1 MTLSRRTLFAAGG
14 AAAVLGGA
22 AACGSSGGGGGGS
35 DAGGDAGGELSVLT
49 PIFEDAEG
57 KKTLEETIAGSFEG
71 DLSLTVDY
79 TPWDRLNEKLT
90 TSIAG
95 GMATDIFMSG
105 VGWIP
110 PFAHKGVFAALDDSI
125 LEGLDIHEKL
135 LDMCRYDGALHAL
148 PYQMD
153 GRMIIGNRTLMEERG
168 ITEVPAT
175 LEEFREMLKEAQG
188 GGIESPLDLYSNNIR
203 QTWVHL
209 VSCFGGS
216 LFTEDGSAVAF
227 DDGSGEAALDYMI
240 ALIDDGSTNFDLRA
254 AEGQPRP
261 WQQGKVIFEL
271 AGSGIWPDLYE
282 QTGDMVTEEA
292 MSIDLLP
299 GAEGNDPVLFLGGT
313 LVSIGERA
321 RDPELAER
329 FVKHLY
335 TPENLAVAAVHGGR
349 VPAVN
354 TLPEDPV
361 LAENRFISFVSENLD
376 YAGGTEGGS
385 PAWMELRG
393 ALNPEIEA
401 AVTGSQS
408 PAETIARLKQTAD
421 DAISRL

>member
-1 MTLSRRTLFAAGG
+1 M
-14 AAAVLGGA
+14 LGGA
-22 AACGSSGGGGGGS
+22 AACGSSSGGGS
-35 DAGGDAGGELSVLT
+35 GDSGGELSILT
-49 PIFEDAEG
+49 PIFEDVEG
-57 KKTLEETIAGSFEG
+57 KETLEGTITDSFDE
-71 DLSLTVDY
+71 DVNLTVDY
-79 TPWDRLNEKLT
+79 TPWDRLNEKLS

-105 VGWIP
+105 VGWVP
-110 PFAHKGVFAALDDSI
+110 PFAEKGAFKALDDSI

-135 LDMCRYDGALHAL
+135 LDVCRYDGALHAL

-153 GRMIIGNRTLMEERG
+153 GRMIIGNKSLMEERG
-168 ITEVPAT
+168 ISEIPTS
-175 LEEFREMLKEAQG
+175 LEDFREMLKEAQG
-188 GGIESPLDLYSNNIR
+188 GGIDAPLDLYSTNIR

-227 DDGSGEAALDYMI
+227 DDGSGEAALQYMI
-240 ALIDDGSTNFDLRA
+240 DLIADGSTNFDLRV

-261 WQQGKVIFEL
+261 WQQEQVIFDL

-282 QTGDMVTEEA
+282 QTGEMVTEEA
-292 MSIDLLP
+292 MEIAMLP
-299 GAEGNDPVLFLGGT
+299 GAKGNDPVMFLGGT

-329 FVKHLY
+329 FVKNLY
-335 TPENLAVAAVHGGR
+335 TPENQAAAAAHGGR

-361 LAENRFISFVSENLD
+361 LAENRFITFVSENLD
-376 YAGGTEGGS
+376 YAGGAEGGS

-393 ALNPEIEA
+393 ALNSEIES
-401 AVTGSQS
+401 AVTGGQS
-408 PAETIARLKQTAD
+408 PADTITRLKQTAD

>member
-1 MTLSRRTLFAAGG
+1 M
-14 AAAVLGGA
+14 LGGA
-22 AACGSSGGGGGGS
+22 VACGGGGGGGS
-35 DAGGDAGGELSVLT
+35 ASGSELSILT

-57 KKTLEETIAGSFEG
+57 KETLEGAIAGSFEE
-71 DLSLTVDY
+71 DIALTVDY
-79 TPWDRLNEKLT
+79 TPWDKLNEKLS

-95 GMATDIFMSG
+95 GMSTDIFMSG
-105 VGWIP
+105 VGWVP
-110 PFAHKGVFAALDDSI
+110 PFSHKGVFTGLDESI

-135 LDMCRYDGALHAL
+135 LEMCTYDGALHAL

-153 GRMIIGNRTLMEERG
+153 GRMIIGNKSLMEERG
-168 ITEVPAT
+168 ISEIPTS
-175 LEEFREMLKEAQG
+175 LEELREMLKEAQG
-188 GGIESPLDLYSNNIR
+188 GDIEAPLDLYSNNIR

-216 LFTEDGSAVAF
+216 LFTEDGSTVAF
-227 DDGSGEAALDYMI
+227 DDGSGEAALQYMI
-240 ALIDDGSTNFDLRA
+240 DLIADGSTSFDLRF

-261 WQQGKVIFEL
+261 WQQERVIFEL

-282 QTGDMVTEEA
+282 QTGDMVTEDA
-292 MSIDLLP
+292 MEIALLP
-299 GAEGNDPVLFLGGT
+299 GGEGNDPVMFLGGT

-329 FVKHLY
+329 FVKNLY
-335 TPENLAVAAVHGGR
+335 TPENLVAAAVHGGR

-376 YAGGTEGGS
+376 YAGGAEGGS

-393 ALNPEIEA
+393 ALNPELEA
-401 AVTGSQS
+401 AVTGGQS

>member
-1 MTLSRRTLFAAGG
+1 MRLSRRNLFAFGG

-22 AACGSSGGGGGGS
+22 AACGGSDGGGGS
-35 DAGGDAGGELSVLT
+35 NGASGDELSMLT
-49 PIFEDAEG
+49 PIFEDADG
-57 KKTLEETIAGSFEG
+57 KETLEGTIAGSFEE
-71 DLSLTVDY
+71 DISLTVDY
-79 TPWDRLNEKLT
+79 TPWDRLNEKLS

-95 GMATDIFMSG
+95 GMSTDIFMSG

-110 PFAHKGVFAALDDSI
+110 PFAHKGVFKELDEGI
-125 LEGLDIHEKL
+125 LEDLDIHEKL

-153 GRMIIGNRTLMEERG
+153 GRMIIGNKSLMDERG
-168 ITEVPAT
+168 ISEIPGN
-175 LEEFREMLKEAQG
+175 LEDFREMLKEAQG
-188 GGIESPLDLYSNNIR
+188 GGIEAPLDLYSNNIR

-227 DDGSGEAALDYMI
+227 DDGSGEAALQYMI
-240 ALIDDGSTNFDLRA
+240 DLIADGSTNFDLRF

-261 WQQGKVIFEL
+261 WQQERVIFEL

-282 QTGDMVTEEA
+282 QSGDMVTEEA
-292 MSIDLLP
+292 MDIALLP
-299 GAEGNDPVLFLGGT
+299 GAGDNDPVLFLGGT

-329 FVKHLY
+329 FVKNLY
-335 TPENLAVAAVHGGR
+335 TPENLAAAAVHGGR

-354 TLPEDPV
+354 TLPENDV
-361 LAENRFISFVSENLD
+361 LAENRFISFVSDNLD

-385 PAWMELRG
+385 PAWMEVRG
-393 ALNPEIEA
+393 SLGPELEA
-401 AVTGSQS
+401 AVTGRQS
-408 PAETIARLKQTAD
+408 PAETITRLKGIADEAIARL
-421 DAISRL
+421 

>member
-1 MTLSRRTLFAAGG
+1 MTLSRRNLLALGG
-14 AAAVLGGA
+14 TAAALGGA
-22 AACGSSGGGGGGS
+22 AACGSSGSGGGGGES
-35 DAGGDAGGELSVLT
+35 GGELSILT
-49 PIFEDAEG
+49 PIFEDADG
-57 KKTLEETIAGSFEG
+57 KETLEGTIADSFEE
-71 DLSLTVDY
+71 DVTLTVDY

-95 GMATDIFMSG
+95 GMSTDIFMSG
-105 VGWIP
+105 VGWVP
-110 PFAHKGVFAALDDSI
+110 PFSHKGVFAALDEGI

-135 LDMCRYDGALHAL
+135 LDLCHYDGALHAL

-153 GRMIIGNRTLMEERG
+153 GRMIIGNKAMMEERG
-168 ITEVPAT
+168 ITEIPT
-175 LEEFREMLKEAQG
+175 SLEDFRDMLKEAQG
-188 GGIESPLDLYSNNIR
+188 GGLQAPLDLFSNNIR

-227 DDGSGEAALDYMI
+227 DDGTGEAALQYMI
-240 ALIDDGSTNFDLRA
+240 DLLADGSTNFDLRA

-261 WQQGKVIFEL
+261 WQQEQVVFEL

-282 QTGDMVTEEA
+282 QTRDMVTEDA
-292 MSIDLLP
+292 MEIFLLP
-299 GAEGNDPVLFLGGT
+299 GADGNDPVMFLGGT

-321 RDPELAER
+321 NDPELATR
-329 FVKHLY
+329 FVQNLY

-376 YAGGTEGGS
+376 YAGGAEGGS

-393 ALNPEIEA
+393 ALNPELEA
-401 AVTGSQS
+401 AVTGGQT
-408 PAETIARLKQTAD
+408 PEETITRLKQTAD

>member
-1 MTLSRRTLFAAGG
+1 MSLSRRNLLAFTG

-22 AACGSSGGGGGGS
+22 AACGTSGGGGGGGES
-35 DAGGDAGGELSVLT
+35 GGDLSILT

-57 KKTLEETIAGSFEG
+57 KKTLEETIAGSLDE
-71 DLSLTVDY
+71 DVSLKVDY
-79 TPWDRLNEKLT
+79 TPWDKLNEKLS

-95 GMATDIFMSG
+95 GMSTDIFMSG

-110 PFAHKGVFAALDDSI
+110 PFAHKGVFAPLDDSI

-135 LDMCRYDGALHAL
+135 LDMCRYDGVLHAL

-153 GRMIIGNRTLMEERG
+153 GRMIMGNRALMEERG
-168 ITEVPAT
+168 ISEIPTS
-175 LEEFREMLKEAQG
+175 LEDLREMLKEAQG
-188 GGIESPLDLYSNNIR
+188 GGIEAPLDLFSNNIR

-227 DDGSGEAALDYMI
+227 DDGTGEAALQYMLDLI
-240 ALIDDGSTNFDLRA
+240 ADGSTNFDLRT

-261 WQQGKVIFEL
+261 WQQERVVFEL
-271 AGSGIWPDLYE
+271 TGSAIWPDLFS
-282 QTGDMVTEEA
+282 QTPEMITEDA
-292 MSIDLLP
+292 MEIALLP
-299 GAEGNDPVLFLGGT
+299 GSAGNDPVMFLGGT

-321 RDPELAER
+321 REPELAER
-329 FVKHLY
+329 FMTNLF
-335 TPENLAVAAVHGGR
+335 TPENLAAAAVHGGR

-361 LAENRFISFVSENLD
+361 LAENRFITFVSDNLD
-376 YAGGTEGGS
+376 HAGGDEGGS

-401 AVTGSQS
+401 AMTGSQS
-408 PAETIARLKQTAD
+408 PADTIARLKQTAD